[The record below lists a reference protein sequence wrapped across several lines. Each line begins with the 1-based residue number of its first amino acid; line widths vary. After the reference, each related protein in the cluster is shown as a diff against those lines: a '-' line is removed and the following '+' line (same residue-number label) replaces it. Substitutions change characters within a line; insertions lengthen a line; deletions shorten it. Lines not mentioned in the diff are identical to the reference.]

1 MPEAPLTPVG
11 ALGRRDRVL
20 ISGCLAV
27 TVLLAWTYLVY
38 LARQMSA
45 STPYEAAM
53 RSMGPM
59 PGWSLPDVF
68 FTFVM
73 WAVMMLGMMGTAAW
87 PVLTLFA
94 SARVSRGAAARS
106 GVLVFALGYFV
117 VWTGFSAAAAG
128 AQWGLHEGAWLSD
141 SMSIAGPR
149 LAGGILVA
157 AGIYQVTSWKNACL
171 THCRS
176 PLGFLMT
183 NWRDG
188 TLGAFTMGL
197 RHGAWCLGCCWA
209 LMLVLFAVGVMNLV
223 WVFLLAGVVL
233 LEKVSPMG
241 RIGARLVGAAL
252 MLFGTVVAF
261 HR

>member
-1 MPEAPLTPVG
+1 MPEAPLTSVG
-11 ALGRRDRVL
+11 GLGRRDRLL
-20 ISGCLAV
+20 ISACLAV
-27 TVLLAWTYLVY
+27 TVLLAWSYLVY
-38 LARQMSA
+38 LARQMSG
-45 STPYEAAM
+45 SSPYDAAM
-53 RSMGPM
+53 QSMDSM
-59 PGWSLPDVF
+59 SAWSWPDVF

-73 WAVMMLGMMGTAAW
+73 WTVMMVGMMAAAAW

-94 SARVSRGAAARS
+94 SASAGRGAATRS
-106 GVLVFALGYFV
+106 RVLVFALGYFV
-117 VWTGFSAAAAG
+117 VWTGFSAVAAG

-141 SMSIAGPR
+141 SMSIARPQI
-149 LAGGILVA
+149 AGGILIA

-171 THCRS
+171 TQCRS

-197 RHGAWCLGCCWA
+197 RHGTWCLGCCWA

-241 RIGARLVGAAL
+241 TTGARLVGAAL
-252 MLFGTVVAF
+252 VVFGVVVAF
-261 HR
+261 RH